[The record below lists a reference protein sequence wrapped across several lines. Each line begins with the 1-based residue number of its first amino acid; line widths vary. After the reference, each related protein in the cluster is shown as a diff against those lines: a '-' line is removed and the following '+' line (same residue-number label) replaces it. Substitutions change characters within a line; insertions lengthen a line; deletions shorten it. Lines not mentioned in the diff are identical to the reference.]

1 MPAENATHCH
11 RKGQIIM
18 DPAVEERIQTMFK
31 RDVLVATVL
40 AALMWATLIFV
51 YFAAVTVIE
60 NAMVKTMLGI
70 ACVIL
75 GVFNSLGLLS
85 MARRYKIEREHV
97 YGEDIH
103 HLDANRQARQVN
115 RETRQA
121 RRDVPQVSAA

>member
-1 MPAENATHCH
+1 
-11 RKGQIIM
+11 M

-51 YFAAVTVIE
+51 YFAAFSVIE
-60 NAMVKTMLGI
+60 SATVKTMLGI
-70 ACVIL
+70 ACAIL
-75 GVFNSLGLLS
+75 GVFNSMGLLS

-103 HLDANRQARQVN
+103 HLDANRRARKV
-115 RETRQA
+115 RQA
-121 RRDVPQVSAA
+121 QPDAVQMSAA

>member
-1 MPAENATHCH
+1 
-11 RKGQIIM
+11 M
-18 DPAVEERIQTMFK
+18 DPALELRIQNMFK

-40 AALMWATLIFV
+40 AGLMWATLIFV
-51 YFAAVTVIE
+51 FFAAFSVIE
-60 NAMVKTMLGI
+60 NATVKAMLGI

-103 HLDANRQARQVN
+103 HLDVNRKARQVR
-115 RETRQA
+115 REVAEVT
-121 RRDVPQVSAA
+121 AA

>member
-1 MPAENATHCH
+1 
-11 RKGQIIM
+11 M
-18 DPAVEERIQTMFK
+18 DPELDARIEVMFK

-40 AALMWATLIFV
+40 AALMWATLIFT
-51 YFAAVTVIE
+51 FFGALSVIE
-60 NAMVKTMLGI
+60 NATVKTMLGI

-103 HLDANRQARQVN
+103 HLDVNRKVRQVR
-115 RETRQA
+115 RE
-121 RRDVPQVSAA
+121 VVQVSAA